1 MKRLAVAGLLVGAM
15 GCYTLQ
21 PVANQPLPLGSYLSI
36 GINDAGR
43 VALGGSMG
51 PEIASLEGRLVRK
64 DSTEYVLAVSQINLM
79 RGGQQVWAGEHARVR
94 TDYVTSVSERKL
106 SRSRTAVVSAV
117 TLGIV
122 VYVFRQGL
130 NGLLLGDEG
139 KPVPSDT
146 GTTTRI
152 PRFGR

>member
-1 MKRLAVAGLLVGAM
+1 MKQLAVGAALLGTM

-21 PVANQPLPLGSYLSI
+21 PVANQPLPLGTYLSV

-43 VALGGSMG
+43 VALGGSIG
-51 PEIASLEGRLVRK
+51 PEIALLEGRLVQI
-64 DSTEYVLAVSQINLM
+64 DSAEYVLSVSQINLL
-79 RGGQQVWAGEHARVR
+79 RGGQQVWAGERARVR
-94 TDYVTSVSERKL
+94 KDFVSSISERKL

-146 GTTTRI
+146 GSTMRI